1 MSARPVL
8 ILGAGSDIA
17 LALAHGFAAQG
28 RPVMLAARQPD
39 TLEQNRADLALRH
52 DVAVSLHAYDA
63 LALEQAAAFLDGL
76 PQTPGV
82 VVCVVGLLGVQAETE
97 GDVAKIR
104 AVVDSNLTGPAV
116 ALEAAALRLAK
127 LDPPGAVI
135 GFSSVAGDR
144 GRATNY
150 WYGAAKAGLTAMLS
164 GLRQKY
170 ARSGLLVIT
179 VKPGFVAT
187 RMTEGMDL
195 PKRLTAQPE
204 QVASRVIRALEKR
217 REVVYVL
224 PIWRLVMTIIR
235 LIPERLFRKM
245 KF

>member
-28 RPVMLAARQPD
+28 RPVMLAARQPA

-63 LALEQAAAFLDGL
+63 LALEQAEAFLDGL
-76 PQTPGV
+76 PQTPSV
-82 VVCVVGLLGVQAETE
+82 VVSVVGLLGVQEETE
-97 GDVAKIR
+97 GDVAKVR
-104 AVVDSNLTGPAV
+104 AVVDSNFTGPAFI
-116 ALEAAALRLAK
+116 LEAAALRLAK

-170 ARSGLLVIT
+170 ARSGLLVMT

-204 QVASRVIRALEKR
+204 QVASRVIRALERR

-224 PIWRLVMTIIR
+224 PVWRLVMTIIR